1 MTKQTN
7 SSNSPHAT
15 LNVRNV
21 FVLHVRKGYEKRKQ
35 HIESMLG
42 KMDIPFEY
50 ILDGD
55 ICDLTD
61 DVLDKYFC
69 GETMTGK
76 YPFTSCSYKHLLAY
90 KEIVNRNME
99 GALILEDDIFLQK
112 KFVRTFNKSMEEL
125 RQYSA
130 EHPEPVIISYEDTRL
145 RFVPRSKRIKGTV
158 IYKGDRD
165 RMTGAFYINREAAKL
180 LIEYAET
187 HKFDLPIDLTHCKLL
202 REGRLTYFWSQPTVA
217 TQGSHTGAFSSAINF
232 NKSIF
237 HPISWQFKLHYKKLL
252 YFFR

>member
-1 MTKQTN
+1 MTRQTADI
-7 SSNSPHAT
+7 NSPHT
-15 LNVRNV
+15 NLNVRNV
-21 FVLHVRKGYEKRKQ
+21 YVLHVRKGYEERKR

-42 KMDIPFEY
+42 KIGIPFEY

-61 DVLDKYFC
+61 DVLDRYFC
-69 GETMTGK
+69 GGTMTGQ

-90 KEIVNRNME
+90 KEIVNRNQE

-112 KFVRTFNKSMEEL
+112 RFVRIFNKSMEEL

-130 EHPEPVIISYEDTRL
+130 EHPGPVIISYEDTRL

-158 IYKGDRD
+158 LYKGDRD
-165 RMTGAFYINREAAKL
+165 RMTGAFYINKEAAKL
-180 LIEYAET
+180 LIKYAET

-202 REGRLTYFWSQPTVA
+202 REGHLTYFWCQPTVA
-217 TQGSHTGAFSSAINF
+217 TQGSHNGILSSAINL
-232 NKSIF
+232 NKSVF
-237 HPISWQFKLHYKKLL
+237 SPISWQLKLLYKKLL